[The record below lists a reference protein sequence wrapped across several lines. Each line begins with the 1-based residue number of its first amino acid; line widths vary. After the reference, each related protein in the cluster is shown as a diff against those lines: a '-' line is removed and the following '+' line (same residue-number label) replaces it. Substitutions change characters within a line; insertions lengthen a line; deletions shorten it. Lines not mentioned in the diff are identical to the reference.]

1 MSAHSFPVRS
11 LLLLALAAAL
21 PATAAEVCS
30 PLRDLNVPATG
41 EGLYV
46 NLITG
51 VSAESESL
59 APGFDID
66 PYARQTGDPPGQL
79 KFYWGSAANG
89 GAGVV
94 SSGVIFAALQPGAV
108 IGPDALF
115 SRAGFDG
122 DTTIWQ
128 AGLSR
133 AYLGLRFKNEGSG
146 AINYG
151 WIRLST
157 QPPRGFPLTLHDWC
171 YDDAGAP
178 VTVPAPDAIYADGFE
193 LTG

>member
-1 MSAHSFPVRS
+1 MSVQSRLARTA
-11 LLLLALAAAL
+11 LLSALAAAL
-21 PATAAEVCS
+21 PAGAAEVCS
-30 PLRDLNVPATG
+30 PLRNLNVPATG
-41 EGLYV
+41 EGLYI

-51 VSAESESL
+51 VSGEAESL

-66 PYARQTGDPPGQL
+66 PYARQIGDPPGQL

-94 SSGVIFAALQPGAV
+94 SSGTTFAVLQPGAV

-122 DTTIWQ
+122 DTSLWQ
-128 AGLSR
+128 VGLSQ

-157 QPPRGFPLTLHDWC
+157 QPPLGFPVTIHDWC

-178 VTVPAPDAIYADGFE
+178 LTVPAPDAIYADGFE
-193 LTG
+193 QPG

>member
-1 MSAHSFPVRS
+1 MSAHSRFAPTA
-11 LLLLALAAAL
+11 LLLALTAAL
-21 PATAAEVCS
+21 PAQAAEVCS
-30 PLRDLNVPATG
+30 PLRDLDVPATG

-51 VSAESESL
+51 VSAPAESG

-66 PYARQTGDPPGQL
+66 PYARQIGDPPGQL

-122 DTTIWQ
+122 DTTLWQ

-157 QPPRGFPLTLHDWC
+157 QPPLGFPVTIHDWC

-178 VTVPAPDAIYADGFE
+178 VTVPAPDAIYTDGFE
-193 LTG
+193 QPG

>member
-1 MSAHSFPVRS
+1 MSVQSRIARTA
-11 LLLLALAAAL
+11 LLSALAAAL
-21 PATAAEVCS
+21 PAGAAEVCS
-30 PLRDLNVPATG
+30 PLRNLNVPATG
-41 EGLYV
+41 EGLYL

-51 VSAESESL
+51 VSGEAESL

-66 PYARQTGDPPGQL
+66 PYARQIGEPPGQL

-94 SSGVIFAALQPGAV
+94 SSGTTFAVLQPGAV

-122 DTTIWQ
+122 DTSLWQ
-128 AGLSR
+128 AGLSQ

-157 QPPRGFPLTLHDWC
+157 QPPLGFPVTIHDWC

-178 VTVPAPDAIYADGFE
+178 ATVPAADAIYADGFE
-193 LTG
+193 LPG